1 MLLYYT
7 KYPDCIPSL
16 PSGGPVATI
25 DRNSPI
31 PIYHQL
37 KTLIREQIE
46 SGTWRP
52 GDRIPTEQEL
62 CQSYNISRSPVRQA
76 LNELAYERLV
86 VRRPG
91 LGTFVNSRASADPS
105 PSTPIQMMS
114 SDPYWSRVLDQ
125 VSNVW
130 NTEHP
135 NQKITFQINQVDHN
149 RFYDL
154 LSTAVGSGAAP
165 DVAMVDCV
173 WVADL
178 AQSGFLYPLEDG
190 DQDLG
195 SRWDYAEFV
204 KDLYPAFVE
213 ANSLDGRLYGLPF
226 KADAS
231 LLWYRKDWFDQEG
244 LNPPQDWDDLLET
257 ASHFLQP
264 QVQEQYGLAYPLAF
278 PGGTAGGEATVYNLM
293 PFVWS
298 AGGGLFDAESGNVAL
313 DGPGT
318 RRALQFVREL
328 VTRHRVSPPDVVNY
342 RWDTAPRLF
351 ASGKVAM
358 ALGGSYESDIVL
370 DVSGWTDTELV
381 QQVGCVAPPAAPG
394 SQSVSTV
401 GGISYVILRQS
412 QCPALVMDVLRVA
425 ISSSIIGDLYCSMQ
439 QNSPCPSFSD
449 LISLKAEPLLAQTSR
464 MIASGRARPSIPEYV
479 KVSRQLQAMFEA
491 VISSPTPVDEIVQR
505 TTEYVS
511 VISERP
517 YQPV

>member
-1 MLLYYT
+1 
-7 KYPDCIPSL
+7 
-16 PSGGPVATI
+16 VATI
-25 DRNSPI
+25 DRNSPV

-37 KTLIREQIE
+37 KALIREQIE
-46 SGTWRP
+46 SGMWRP

-76 LNELAYERLV
+76 LNELAYEGLV

-91 LGTFVNSRASADPS
+91 LGTFVNSRASGDPS
-105 PSTPIQMMS
+105 PSTLIQMMS

-130 NTEHP
+130 NAEHP
-135 NQKITFQINQVDHN
+135 NQKITFHINQVDHN

-165 DVAMVDCV
+165 DVAMVDGV

-178 AQSGFLYPLEDG
+178 AQSGFLYPLQDG
-190 DQDLG
+190 DHDLD
-195 SRWDYAEFV
+195 SQWEYAEFV

-213 ANSLDGRLYGLPF
+213 ANSLDGRLYGLPV

-231 LLWYRKDWFDQEG
+231 LLWYRKDWFAQEG
-244 LNPPQDWDDLLET
+244 LEPPEDWDDLVVA

-264 QVQEQYGLAYPLAF
+264 QVQEQYGLAHPLVF

-293 PFVWS
+293 PFIWS

-318 RRALQFVREL
+318 RRALQFLREL
-328 VTRHRVSPPDVVNY
+328 VTRHRVSPPDVANY

-370 DVSGWTDTELV
+370 DVSGWTDRELV
-381 QQVGCVAPPAAPG
+381 RQVGCVAPPAAPG
-394 SQSVSTV
+394 SRSVSTV
-401 GGISYVILRQS
+401 GGISYVVLRQS
-412 QCPALVMDVLRVA
+412 QRPALLMDVLRVA
-425 ISSSIIGDLYCSMQ
+425 ISPSIIGDLYCSMQ
-439 QNSPCPSFSD
+439 QNSPCPSFRD

-491 VISSPTPVDEIVQR
+491 VITSTTPVDEIAQR
-505 TTEYVS
+505 IAEYVS

-517 YQPV
+517 YHPV